1 MGRVSQRVGEKE
13 ERSTG
18 EALETHRHRN
28 GERAERRP
36 RSKCRRN
43 AFHGTSVTVAWDV
56 HGTIPR
62 RAIFHMGCDGT
73 GAPRVVQS
81 RSPSPRP
88 LGPMVPM
95 QSTYQSVRAEV

>member
-1 MGRVSQRVGEKE
+1 MEREPREDLGANAGEM
-13 ERSTG
+13 
-18 EALETHRHRN
+18 LFHRI
-28 GERAERRP
+28 
-36 RSKCRRN
+36 
-43 AFHGTSVTVAWDV
+43 TLTVAWDV
-56 HGTIPR
+56 HGTNPR
-62 RAIFHMGCDGT
+62 RAIFHLGCDGT